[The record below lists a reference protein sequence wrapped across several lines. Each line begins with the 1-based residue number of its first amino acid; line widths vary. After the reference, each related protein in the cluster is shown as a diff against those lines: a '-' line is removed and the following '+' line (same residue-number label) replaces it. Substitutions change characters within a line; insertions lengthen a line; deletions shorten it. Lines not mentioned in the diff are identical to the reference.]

1 MTPLRTASRSLTRAL
16 VLVAAMLVG
25 VAPALPAHAEPSIS
39 EIEAEISKTWEKLE
53 PLIEDYNK
61 VHSELKKLQ
70 KKAATLDAKLQPLR
84 VTVEVTRTRVGV
96 IASEYYK
103 GGRSTEVNALLG
115 SGSPKQ
121 FADQLMI
128 LQQIAHGKQEQISA
142 TAEAKAKF
150 DVEKESLDKAIAE
163 QKVKDEDMA
172 KKKKVIE
179 AEMANLQK
187 LRTKA
192 YGSGGSGGALKIGA
206 ACPAQM
212 GSGKG
217 QTAASWACKQI
228 SKPYVWGAA
237 GPSSFDCSG
246 LTQWAYGKAGVSL
259 THYTKDQWGETTKV
273 STPQVGDLVFF
284 YGDLHHVGMYVGTVG
299 GRRVMVH
306 APHTGDVVRMQ
317 YIDVMPVAGY
327 RRAY

>member
-16 VLVAAMLVG
+16 VLIAALLVG
-25 VAPALPAHAEPSIS
+25 LAPALPAQAEPSIS
-39 EIEAEISKTWEKLE
+39 EIEAEIAKTWEKLE
-53 PLIEDYNK
+53 PLVEGYNK
-61 VHSELKKLQ
+61 VHSELVKLQ
-70 KKAATLDAKLQPLR
+70 KKAAGLETKLQPLR
-84 VTVEVTRTRVGV
+84 MTVEVTRTRVGA
-96 IASEYYK
+96 IAAEYYK
-103 GGRSTEVNALLG
+103 GGRNAEVNALLS

-121 FADQLMI
+121 FADQLML

-142 TAEAKAKF
+142 TSEAKAKF
-150 DVEKESLDKAIAE
+150 DGEKAALDKAITD
-163 QKVKDEDMA
+163 QKAKDTDLA
-172 KKKKVIE
+172 AKKKVIE
-179 AEMANLQK
+179 GEMSRLQK
-187 LRTKA
+187 LRTQA
-192 YGSGGSGGALKIGA
+192 YGSGGSGGSLKLGN

-237 GPSSFDCSG
+237 GPGSFDCSG
-246 LTQWAYGKAGVSL
+246 LTQWAYGKAGISL

-273 STPQVGDLVFF
+273 SGTPMVGDLVFF

-327 RRAY
+327 RRP

>member
-1 MTPLRTASRSLTRAL
+1 MTPLRTATRSLTRAL
-16 VLVAAMLVG
+16 VLAAAMFVGLV
-25 VAPALPAHAEPSIS
+25 PALPAHAEPSIT
-39 EIEAEISKTWEKLE
+39 EIEAEIAKTWEKLE
-53 PLIEDYNK
+53 PLVEDYNK
-61 VHSELKKLQ
+61 VHSDLVKLQ
-70 KKAATLDAKLQPLR
+70 KKSATLEAKLQPLR

-96 IASEYYK
+96 IAAEYYK
-103 GGRSTEVNALLG
+103 GGRSTEVNALLS
-115 SGSPKQ
+115 SGSPQQ

-142 TAEAKAKF
+142 TSEAKAKY
-150 DVEKESLDKAIAE
+150 DGEKATLDKAIAD
-163 QKVKDEDMA
+163 QKAKDADLA
-172 KKKKVIE
+172 AKKKVIE
-179 AEMANLQK
+179 GQMSGLQK
-187 LRTKA
+187 LRTQA

-237 GPSSFDCSG
+237 GPSTFDCSG

-259 THYTKDQWGETTKV
+259 THYTKDQWGETKKV
-273 STPQVGDLVFF
+273 TSPIVGDLVFF